1 VPVVSARGGFE
12 ARAACTED
20 CLPHAVE
27 LLVAQVE
34 LKALIG
40 VGARVEGQPVVR
52 AVQDTGLRI
61 HYYMS

>member
-1 VPVVSARGGFE
+1 MCTCEAHAAVPVVSARGGFE

-34 LKALIG
+34 LKALIE
-40 VGARVEGQPVVR
+40 VGARVEG
-52 AVQDTGLRI
+52 
-61 HYYMS
+61 